1 MTLEPGLALSVNVRT
16 QQKKYRY
23 VKRPAPFFV
32 LSVGLWC
39 AVSCGCLFGVPLS
52 VSARACLVGEPVPWC
67 LCGWS
72 ACGMCCLWLWIGC
85 RWDVLPVVVSSLGAG
100 CRMCCLSDGLPV
112 AVSSLGGAV
121 CLCRMVCRSSSGEPV
136 GWSACGGLP
145 VAVDWWPV
153 VSNLDT
159 LPACEGVAVVSVGRM
174 VSLWDVLPVV
184 AGMCGR
190 GQYPRHSASL

>member
-1 MTLEPGLALSVNVRT
+1 MV
-16 QQKKYRY
+16 
-23 VKRPAPFFV
+23 
-32 LSVGLWC
+32 
-39 AVSCGCLFGVPLS
+39 
-52 VSARACLVGEPVPWC
+52 
-67 LCGWS
+67 
-72 ACGMCCLWLWIGC
+72 
-85 RWDVLPVVVSSLGAG
+85 
-100 CRMCCLSDGLPV
+100 CLSD
-112 AVSSLGGAV
+112 
-121 CLCRMVCRSSSGEPV
+121 
-136 GWSACGGLP
+136 GLP

>member
-136 GWSACGGLP
+136 GWSACGMVCLWLSVPSVLCVCVGWCATVP
-145 VAVDWWPV
+145 AVR
-153 VSNLDT
+153 VS
-159 LPACEGVAVVSVGRM
+159 
-174 VSLWDVLPVV
+174 DVLPV
-184 AGMCGR
+184 
-190 GQYPRHSASL
+190 